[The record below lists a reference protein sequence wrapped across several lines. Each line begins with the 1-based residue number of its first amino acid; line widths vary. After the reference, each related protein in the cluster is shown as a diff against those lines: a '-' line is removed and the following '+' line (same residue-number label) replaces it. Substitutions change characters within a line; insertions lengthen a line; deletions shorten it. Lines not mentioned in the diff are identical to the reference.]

1 MTAATK
7 DFQQVLANL
16 RDFDPHK
23 LTQEVITAGEDWA
36 DKDAAASSYEETKKT
51 LLAKLTL
58 EQLAGGYTS
67 GGAGEKPKSI
77 PMNQAEI
84 RAMADERYEAHLEL
98 MTEYRKS
105 ANRARVRYDLG
116 KMRLELMRT
125 VQATWRNEMR
135 LAGAFN

>member
-1 MTAATK
+1 MNPAAK
-7 DFQQVLANL
+7 DFQQVLSNL
-16 RDFDPHK
+16 KDFDPLK
-23 LTQEVITAGEDWA
+23 LTQEVVAAGEDWA
-36 DKDAAASSYEETKKT
+36 DKDAAASSYEETRKS
-51 LLAKLTL
+51 LLARLTL

-84 RAMADERYEAHLEL
+84 RALADERYEMHLEL
-98 MTEYRKS
+98 MVTSRKES
-105 ANRARVRYDLG
+105 NRARVRYDLG